1 MKNVQDGGA
10 ALEKSAKKLVEAA
23 RRQLVLD
30 LPALLPA
37 IYLLPAKACERAGP
51 LWTDGTTLYYHPETV
66 ARTYLENRRSI
77 AEQLLHVLAHGLLG
91 HFGKRGGQPT
101 LIFDAAADLKAPKY
115 LFPTP
120 LAQLV
125 KALDWVYDNAEKY
138 NLDLDRFLATGDSSG
153 GYYVAELAALQ
164 GSEYMQQKLGL
175 KAKVDIKALL
185 LNCGIYDINRALSV
199 KVLFNM
205 TEGVCNHFTGSKVKD
220 IKENPYFDVISPLPN
235 INEKFPVSC
244 VVYAQQDFFCGGQGE
259 DLVAKLNEL
268 GVYNEVYFS
277 TRFAANHTFQS
288 TWKGKEAVEAN
299 NLFMDFAKRFFSGEI
314 K

>member
-1 MKNVQDGGA
+1 MILDIVVFKAIDYMYEPFQNRFGMMRKFKKNVIVEKEIIYDESDPEVCTLNTYVSKEPTDKKRPVVFIVHGGGFVA
-10 ALEKSAKKLVEAA
+10 GDKKY
-23 RRQLVLD
+23 RRCLSSWF
-30 LPALLPA
+30 ATN
-37 IYLLPAKACERAGP
+37 
-51 LWTDGTTLYYHPETV
+51 TDAFVVNVNY
-66 ARTYLENRRSI
+66 
-77 AEQLLHVLAHGLLG
+77 GLG
-91 HFGKRGGQPT
+91 
-101 LIFDAAADLKAPKY
+101 PKY

-235 INEKFPVSC
+235 INEKFPASC
-244 VVYAQQDFFCGGQGE
+244 VVYAEQDFFCGGQGE